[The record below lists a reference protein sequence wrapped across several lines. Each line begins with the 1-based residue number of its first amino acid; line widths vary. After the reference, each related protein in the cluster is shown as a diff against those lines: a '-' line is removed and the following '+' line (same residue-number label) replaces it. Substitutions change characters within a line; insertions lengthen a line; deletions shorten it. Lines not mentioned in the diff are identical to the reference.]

1 MVQWG
6 DSDILKFDQEISDS
20 FTTDIDTPRALQR
33 LRQLEK
39 DSTIGAL
46 DKRAIFLF
54 ADQVLGLELNRPEIE
69 KLLSPEL
76 AKLLEERVQARSS
89 KDWAKSDALR
99 LQLESAGLEIA
110 DGKDGQ
116 SWSWR

>member
-1 MVQWG
+1 M
-6 DSDILKFDQEISDS
+6 
-20 FTTDIDTPRALQR
+20 
-33 LRQLEK
+33 EK

-54 ADQVLGLELNRPEIE
+54 ADQVLGLELNRPEIV
-69 KLLSPEL
+69 KGLSPDLVE
-76 AKLLEERVQARSS
+76 LLEQRVQARAD

>member
-1 MVQWG
+1 M
-6 DSDILKFDQEISDS
+6 
-20 FTTDIDTPRALQR
+20 QR

-39 DSTIGAL
+39 DSSIGAL

-54 ADQVLGLELNRPEIE
+54 ADQVLGLELDRPEIE
-69 KLLSPEL
+69 QSLPADLVT
-76 AKLLEERVQARSS
+76 LLEERVQARAD
-89 KDWAKSDALR
+89 KDWARSDALR
-99 LQLESAGLEIA
+99 LQLEGAGLEIA